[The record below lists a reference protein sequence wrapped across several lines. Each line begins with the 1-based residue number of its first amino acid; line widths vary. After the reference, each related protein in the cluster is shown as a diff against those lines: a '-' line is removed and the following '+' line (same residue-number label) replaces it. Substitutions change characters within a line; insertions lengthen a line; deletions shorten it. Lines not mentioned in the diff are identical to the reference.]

1 MEEIA
6 QAISNYGFSAILLA
20 WMIYKDYKF
29 NENILAVLD
38 KIQVVLAKLETW
50 HSADGDGAA

>member
-1 MEEIA
+1 MAEIA
-6 QAISNYGFSAILLA
+6 EAIQNYGFSVILLA

-50 HSADGDGAA
+50 HSAEEAAE